1 MMMKIKIMGV
11 YSSMAI
17 SYIRP
22 DKYFDGAFE
31 QLKSINAYAQASG
44 IDITEEYVDQTSQNN
59 TLDARED
66 VVKFFRSNQ
75 GRDLLISDI
84 WVLSSNI
91 KDLLQMIA
99 CLLKNKMRIHI
110 VSAGVVIDQNSDVM
124 LVLGIIDQL
133 RQILESREKKMIGRP
148 KGSRSSSKFDPY
160 LDQII
165 GYIREN
171 MSVSAMARIMKV
183 SRSSLKDYIESRE
196 LKEVAKGLV
205 TLDVPLNAEEKV
217 IGRIVCPHSDKI
229 KEEELKA

>member
-1 MMMKIKIMGV
+1 
-11 YSSMAI
+11 MAI

-31 QLKSINAYAQASG
+31 QLKSINAYALASG
-44 IDITEEYVDQTSQNN
+44 INIADEFIDHISQNQ

-66 VVKFFRSNQ
+66 VVRFFRSHQ
-75 GRDLLISDI
+75 GRDLLISDA

-91 KDLLQMIA
+91 KDLVQMFA
-99 CLLKNKMRIHI
+99 CLLKNRMRIHI
-110 VSAGVVIDQNSDVM
+110 INAGVVIDQKSDVM

-133 RQILESREKKMIGRP
+133 RQVLESREKKMIGRP

-165 GYIREN
+165 GYIREDI
-171 MSVSAMARIMKV
+171 SVSAMARIMGV

-196 LKEVAKGLV
+196 LKEVARGLV
-205 TLDVPLNAEEKV
+205 TLDVPFNAEEKV
-217 IGRIVCPHSDKI
+217 IGTIVCPHSEKI
-229 KEEELKA
+229 KEESKV

>member
-1 MMMKIKIMGV
+1 
-11 YSSMAI
+11 MAI

-44 IDITEEYVDQTSQNN
+44 IDITEEYVDHTSQNN
-59 TLDARED
+59 TLDERED
-66 VVKFFRSNQ
+66 VVKFFRSHQ
-75 GRDLLISDI
+75 GRNLLISDI

-91 KDLLQMIA
+91 TDLLQMVA
-99 CLLKNKMRIHI
+99 CLLKNEMRVHI
-110 VSAGVVIDQNSDVM
+110 VSAGVVIDQKSDVM

-133 RQILESREKKMIGRP
+133 RQVLESREKKMIGRP

-160 LDQII
+160 LGQII
-165 GYIREN
+165 GYIRDN
-171 MSVSAMARIMKV
+171 MSVSAMARELKV

-205 TLDVPLNAEEKV
+205 TLDVPVDAEQKV
-217 IGRIVCPHSDKI
+217 IGTIVCPHSDKI
-229 KEEELKA
+229 QEESKA

>member
-1 MMMKIKIMGV
+1 MMMKIKKREV

-31 QLKSINAYAQASG
+31 QLKSINAYATASG
-44 IDITEEYVDQTSQNN
+44 IDISDEFVDHTSQNN
-59 TLDARED
+59 TLGAREA
-66 VVKFFRSNQ
+66 VVTYFKSNQ
-75 GRDLLISDI
+75 NRDLLISDV

-91 KDLLQMIA
+91 TDLLQMFA
-99 CLLKNKMRIHI
+99 CLLKNNMRLHVIN
-110 VSAGVVIDQNSDVM
+110 AGVVIDQKSDVM

-133 RQILESREKKMIGRP
+133 RQVLESREKKMIGRP

-165 GYIREN
+165 GFIREN
-171 MSVSAMARIMKV
+171 VSVSAMAREMNV

-205 TLDVPLNAEEKV
+205 TLDVPVDAEERV
-217 IGRIVCPHSDKI
+217 IGTIVCPHSKNI
-229 KEEELKA
+229 IEESKA

>member
-1 MMMKIKIMGV
+1 MMKIKIMGV

-44 IDITEEYVDQTSQNN
+44 IQISDEYIDHTSQNH
-59 TLDARED
+59 TLEMREEI
-66 VVKFFRSNQ
+66 VKFFKSNQ
-75 GRDLLISDI
+75 GRDLLIPDI

-91 KDLLQMIA
+91 QDLLQMLA
-99 CLLKNKMRIHI
+99 CLLKNNMRIHVI
-110 VSAGVVIDQNSDVM
+110 NAGVVLDKKSDVM

-133 RQILESREKKMIGRP
+133 RQVMESREKKMIGRP

-165 GYIREN
+165 GYIRED
-171 MSVSAMARIMKV
+171 MSVSAMARSMGV

-205 TLDVPLNAEEKV
+205 TLHIPVDAEEKV
-217 IGRIVCPHSDKI
+217 IETIVCPHADKNI
-229 KEEELKA
+229 EELKV

>member
-1 MMMKIKIMGV
+1 MKIKIWEV
-11 YSSMAI
+11 SSSMAI

-31 QLKSINAYAQASG
+31 QLKSINAYAQANAIAVSDEF
-44 IDITEEYVDQTSQNN
+44 IDHTSQSN
-59 TLDARED
+59 TLDERED
-66 VVKFFRSNQ
+66 VVKFFRSHQ

-91 KDLLQMIA
+91 TDLLQMVA
-99 CLLKNKMRIHI
+99 CLLKNEMRVHVIN
-110 VSAGVVIDQNSDVM
+110 AGVVINQKSDVM

-133 RQILESREKKMIGRP
+133 RQVLESREKKMIGRP

-165 GYIREN
+165 GFIRDN
-171 MSVSAMARIMKV
+171 LSVSAMAREMNV

-196 LKEVAKGLV
+196 LKQVAKGLV
-205 TLDVPLNAEEKV
+205 TLDVPADAEEKV
-217 IGRIVCPHSDKI
+217 IGTIVCPHSEKNT
-229 KEEELKA
+229 EESRV

>member
-1 MMMKIKIMGV
+1 MKIKKREV
-11 YSSMAI
+11 YSPMAI

-44 IDITEEYVDQTSQNN
+44 LDITDEFVDHTSQNN
-59 TLDARED
+59 TLDAREA
-66 VVKFFRSNQ
+66 VVKFFKSNQ
-75 GRDLLISDI
+75 NTDLLISDV

-91 KDLLQMIA
+91 TDLLQMFA
-99 CLLKNKMRIHI
+99 CLLKNNMRLHI
-110 VSAGVVIDQNSDVM
+110 INAGVVIDQQSDVM
-124 LVLGIIDQL
+124 LVLGLIDQL
-133 RQILESREKKMIGRP
+133 RQVLESREKKMIGRP

-171 MSVSAMARIMKV
+171 VSVSAMAREMSV

-205 TLDVPLNAEEKV
+205 SLDVPVDAEEKV
-217 IGRIVCPHSDKI
+217 IDTIVCPHSENI
-229 KEEELKA
+229 KEEPQV

>member
-1 MMMKIKIMGV
+1 
-11 YSSMAI
+11 MAI

-44 IDITEEYVDQTSQNN
+44 IDITDEFVDHTSQNN
-59 TLDARED
+59 TLDAREA
-66 VVKFFRSNQ
+66 VVKFFKSNQ
-75 GRDLLISDI
+75 NTDLLISDV

-91 KDLLQMIA
+91 TDLLQMFA
-99 CLLKNKMRIHI
+99 CLLKNNMRLHI
-110 VSAGVVIDQNSDVM
+110 INAGVVIDQQSDVM
-124 LVLGIIDQL
+124 LVLGLIDQL
-133 RQILESREKKMIGRP
+133 RQVLESREKKMIGRP

-171 MSVSAMARIMKV
+171 VSVSAMAREMSV

-205 TLDVPLNAEEKV
+205 SLDVPVDAEEKV
-217 IGRIVCPHSDKI
+217 IDTIVCPHSENI
-229 KEEELKA
+229 KEEPQV